1 MLLSVLHSN
10 AALLAA
16 LLIQVIAAPA
26 LAQDVYPSRTI
37 RMVVAI
43 PAGSGTD
50 LVARMIAQGLSERL
64 GRQVVVDNRP
74 GAGTI
79 IGNEIVAKAK
89 PDGYTLLMNGAAF
102 TIGPAMYRKLPYDT
116 VRDFA
121 PITNAV
127 SSPNLIAVHPSVP
140 AKSVKEMIALAKA
153 QPGQLLY
160 SMAGSG
166 SNSHLATELFASMA
180 RVRLTS
186 VSYRG
191 STPAVTGLIAGEVA
205 LMTTNLSTLLPHVR
219 AGKLRALGIGS
230 VRRIAAAPDIPTIS
244 ESGLPGYES
253 AQWSGLFAPAGTPFE
268 IVGRLHKE
276 TLAVL
281 RVPDNTKRLI
291 NDGAV
296 VIANSPEEFAA
307 FIRVEIMK
315 WGELVKLMGIKPE

>member
-1 MLLSVLHSN
+1 
-10 AALLAA
+10 
-16 LLIQVIAAPA
+16 
-26 LAQDVYPSRTI
+26 
-37 RMVVAI
+37 
-43 PAGSGTD
+43 
-50 LVARMIAQGLSERL
+50 
-64 GRQVVVDNRP
+64 
-74 GAGTI
+74 
-79 IGNEIVAKAK
+79 
-89 PDGYTLLMNGAAF
+89 
-102 TIGPAMYRKLPYDT
+102 
-116 VRDFA
+116 
-121 PITNAV
+121 
-127 SSPNLIAVHPSVP
+127 HPSVP